1 MGNLNSLAVYC
12 GSNLGE
18 DPLFL
23 KRAIELGH
31 LLAQKRIRL
40 IYGGGS
46 IGLMGTIA
54 DTMLENKG
62 DVVGIIP
69 QFLKNLEV
77 EHQGLTE
84 LIVTEDMPT
93 RRQKMMEMADGFI
106 ILPGG
111 IGTFEEF
118 FEAFSASQLK
128 LHKKPIGLLNINDFY
143 TPLLTFL
150 EKVIAQK
157 FMPKENLT
165 LITTASTPS
174 ELLTRMIDFKPTYK
188 TKHQPPSYLENRV
201 TN

>member
-1 MGNLNSLAVYC
+1 MGTLNNIAVYC

-23 KRAIELGH
+23 KEAIELGR
-31 LLAQKRIRL
+31 LLAHKNIRL

-46 IGLMGTIA
+46 IGLMGAMA
-54 DTMLENKG
+54 DTMLEQKG
-62 DVVGIIP
+62 NVIGIIP

-77 EHQGLTE
+77 EHKGLTK

-93 RRQKMMEMADGFI
+93 RRHKMMEMADAFI

-128 LHKKPIGLLNINDFY
+128 LHKKPIGLLNTNGFY

-150 EKVIAQK
+150 EKVIAQR

-165 LITTASTPS
+165 LITTAHTPLA
-174 ELLTRMIDFKPTYK
+174 LLNQMENFKPVYTA
-188 TKHQPPSYLENRV
+188 KHQSPTYMENRV
-201 TN
+201 TD